1 MKVLIAEDDP
11 VFRRLM
17 ETKLVKWGY
26 ETIVTNNG
34 VSALEILEKE
44 DTPLLAILD
53 WIMPEMDGAE
63 VCQRIRKSSQL
74 RPAYLILLTAKG
86 RSIDIIEGLQA
97 GADDYITKP
106 FDEEELQ
113 ARIKVG
119 VRVVGLQKL
128 LSDRVKELET
138 SLKRIKQLQGLL
150 PICSYCKKI
159 RNDQNY
165 WQKVETY
172 ISEHAEVKF
181 THGVCP
187 ECYQKIVEPELEK
200 LKKGDLPVT
209 FGEER

>member
-26 ETIVTNNG
+26 ETIGTNNG

-44 DTPLLAILD
+44 DAPLLAILD

-74 RPAYLILLTAKG
+74 RLAYLILLTAKG

-119 VRVVGLQKL
+119 VRVVGLQRL

-200 LKKGDLPVT
+200 LKKGDLPGV
-209 FGEER
+209 FDKEK

>member
-17 ETKLVKWGY
+17 ETKLIKWGY

-34 VSALEILEKE
+34 VSALETLEKE
-44 DTPLLAILD
+44 DAPLLAILD

-74 RPAYLILLTAKG
+74 RPAYLIPLTAKG

-119 VRVVGLQKL
+119 VRVMGLQRL

-200 LKKGDLPVT
+200 LMKGDLPVT